1 MFLCQCLI
9 FKLCLYCFLRRRL
22 GCRKHRLFHRSKPLP
37 PLVFIHGSYHAG
49 WCWAEHWMP
58 FLAAKGYETYSISL
72 RGTSGTLI
80 PGAEV
85 RWGGPACNCPVL
97 VCPLASQRPGGA
109 VHWCWWWHDVNL
121 YVHVTTADTASPHF
135 TFRAD

>member
-1 MFLCQCLI
+1 
-9 FKLCLYCFLRRRL
+9 LRVAF
-22 GCRKHRLFHRSKPLP
+22 CRSRQLPTFRGSKPPP
-37 PLVFIHGSYHAG
+37 PLVFIHGSYHAA

-85 RWGGPACNCPVL
+85 
-97 VCPLASQRPGGA
+97 
-109 VHWCWWWHDVNL
+109 
-121 YVHVTTADTASPHF
+121 
-135 TFRAD
+135 